1 MRLRATHQATVFG
14 ERVVGED
21 ELGTDLTESDEPLL
35 TCPARFNDRT
45 ENIVRETTG
54 EHIEQSPS
62 VMIPPRGYDPETGDQ
77 LESVGI
83 VEPGMDIQIES
94 GQWDNDETYRIDS
107 IAISRRRG
115 NRLESIDCQLA
126 RHD

>member
-1 MRLRATHQATVFG
+1 MRLRATHQAIVYG

-21 ELGTDLTESDEPLL
+21 ELGTELTESDAPVL

-45 ENIVRETTG
+45 RNIVRETTG

-62 VMIPPRGYDPETGDQ
+62 AMLPPHGDDPDTGEQ
-77 LESVGI
+77 RSSVEI
-83 VEPGMDIQIES
+83 VEPGLDIRFKS
-94 GQWDNDETYRIDS
+94 GQWDNDEMYRIDS
-107 IAISRRRG
+107 VAINRRRG